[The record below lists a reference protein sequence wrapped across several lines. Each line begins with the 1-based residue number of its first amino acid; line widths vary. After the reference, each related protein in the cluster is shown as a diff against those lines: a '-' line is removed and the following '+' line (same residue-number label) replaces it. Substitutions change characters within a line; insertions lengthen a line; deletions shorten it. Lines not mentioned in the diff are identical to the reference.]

1 MLRFRQLTFG
11 KYGHTLN
18 RRQSISP
25 DGKWIVYDTRNE
37 DSHIARTHAIEMV
50 SVESGEIS
58 RLYETNQ
65 PTNAGPG
72 VGAAAFHPSLNQ
84 VVFIHGLECCAEAF
98 PYTAAR
104 RFGAILD
111 WHQRSSKGLRW
122 IHAEPRVVQ
131 QDHPSFDSWGVLSGG
146 THAHS
151 WNDLGWISFTYNDYH
166 LESQSQISPA
176 IRDARTVGFMV
187 PGRYSAFK
195 QIEFPEFGRCDE
207 HNFDGSFS
215 AFLAAT
221 IHTCPSPGSDEI
233 RQAVEECWVGSK
245 GHQKSDAAV
254 PTLALAFQ
262 GTVVSDSGMEFQEV
276 FLCDLPDQPKL
287 LSTSDHPDLPAPR
300 MTDRLAPI
308 AGCRQRRLTFTA
320 GRTHPGVQGPR
331 NWLVSSP
338 SGDRLYFPMK
348 DERAV
353 VQLCCV
359 ATANGR
365 LDQVSEL
372 ATSIDSQISLS
383 HDGTQC
389 VFLSDQRIVC
399 IDVATGASRFV
410 TPKIAI
416 ESNNMQLTGTVQF
429 LSNDRFVCNAYVGT
443 GSERYLQIL
452 IAQ

>member
-50 SVESGEIS
+50 CVDSGEIS
-58 RLYETNQ
+58 RLYETVQ

-72 VGAAAFHPSLNQ
+72 VGAASFHPSMNQ
-84 VVFIHGLECCAEAF
+84 IVFIHGLECCNDAF
-98 PYTAAR
+98 PYSAAR
-104 RFGAILD
+104 RFGALLELP
-111 WHQRSSKGLRW
+111 QSTSEAPRW
-122 IHAEPRVVQ
+122 NHAEPRAVQ
-131 QDHPSFDSWGVLSGG
+131 YDHPSFDSWGVLSGG

-166 LESQSQISPA
+166 LESQSQTDPS

-187 PGRYSAFK
+187 SRPNSLSS
-195 QIEFPEFGRCDE
+195 QIGSPEFGPIDE
-207 HNFDGSFS
+207 HNFAGSFS

-221 IHTCPSPGSDEI
+221 IHAYPTPGSDEI
-233 RQAVEECWVGSK
+233 RQALEECWVGNK
-245 GHQKSDAAV
+245 GYRKSDAAV

-262 GTVVSDSGMEFQEV
+262 GTVVSDSGKEFQEV
-276 FLCDLPDQPKL
+276 FLCDLPDQAKL
-287 LSTSDHPDLPAPR
+287 LLNSDHLDQRATR
-300 MTDRLAPI
+300 MSDRLAPI

-320 GRTHPGVQGPR
+320 ERTHPGIQGPR

-338 SGDRLYFPMK
+338 SGDSLFFPMK

-353 VQLCCV
+353 VQLYRV
-359 ATANGR
+359 ATTDGR

-372 ATSIDSQISLS
+372 ATSIESQISLS
-383 HDGTQC
+383 QDGSRC
-389 VFLSDQRIVC
+389 AFLSDQRIVC
-399 IDVATGASRFV
+399 IDLATGTSRFV
-410 TPKIAI
+410 TPRSDI
-416 ESNNMQLTGTVQF
+416 ESNDMQLTGAVQF
-429 LSNDRFVCNAYVGT
+429 LSNDRFVCNAYVGM
-443 GSERYLQIL
+443 GEERYLQIY

>member
-11 KYGHTLN
+11 RYGHTIN

-50 SVESGEIS
+50 SVDSGEIT
-58 RLYETNQ
+58 RLYETIR

-72 VGAAAFHPSLNQ
+72 VGAAAFHPCLNQ
-84 VVFIHGLECCAEAF
+84 IVFIHGLECCNDAF
-98 PYTAAR
+98 PYSAAR
-104 RFGAILD
+104 RFGAILKLP
-111 WHQRSSKGLRW
+111 QSTSKAPRW
-122 IHAEPRVVQ
+122 NHAEPRVVQ
-131 QDHPSFDSWGVLSGG
+131 PDHPSFDSLGVLSGG

-151 WNDLGWISFTYNDYH
+151 WNEHGWISFTYNDYH
-166 LESQSQISPA
+166 LESQSHADPA

-187 PGRYSAFK
+187 PGRYSSSK
-195 QIEFPEFGRCDE
+195 QIGSPEFGPIDE

-221 IHTCPSPGSDEI
+221 IHAHPTPGSDEI
-233 RQAVEECWVGSK
+233 RQAVEECWVGSQ
-245 GHQKSDAAV
+245 GHQKSNAAV
-254 PTLALAFQ
+254 PSLALAFQ
-262 GTVVSDSGMEFQEV
+262 GTVVSDSGREVQEV
-276 FLCDLPDQPKL
+276 FLCDLPEQSKL
-287 LSTSDHPDLPAPR
+287 LLTSDHPDLHVAR

-308 AGCRQRRLTFTA
+308 AGCLQRRLTFTT
-320 GRTHPGVQGPR
+320 GKTHPGIQGPR

-338 SGDRLYFPMK
+338 SGDRIYFPMK

-359 ATANGR
+359 ATADGR

-372 ATSIDSQISLS
+372 ATSIDGQISLS
-383 HDGTQC
+383 QDGSRC
-389 VFLSDQRIVC
+389 AFLSDQRIVC
-399 IDVATGASRFV
+399 IDLETGVSSFI
-410 TPKIAI
+410 TSKSDI
-416 ESNNMQLTGTVQF
+416 EANTMQLIGAVQF
-429 LSNDRFVCNAYVGT
+429 LSSDRFVCNAYVET
-443 GSERYLQIL
+443 GSERYLQIF

>member
-1 MLRFRQLTFG
+1 MLRFRQITFG
-11 KYGHTLN
+11 NYGHTLN

-50 SVESGEIS
+50 SVDSGEIS
-58 RLYETNQ
+58 RLYETVK
-65 PTNAGPG
+65 PTIAGPG
-72 VGAAAFHPSLNQ
+72 VGAAAFHPSMNQ
-84 VVFIHGLECCAEAF
+84 IVFIHGLECCTEAF

-104 RFGAILD
+104 RFGAILN
-111 WHQRSSKGLRW
+111 WHQRSLGDVHW
-122 IHAEPRVVQ
+122 MHAEPRVVQ
-131 QDHPSFDSWGVLSGG
+131 HHHPSFDSWGVLSGG

-166 LESQSQISPA
+166 LESQSQIDPA

-187 PGRYSAFK
+187 PKRYSSFK
-195 QIEFPEFGRCDE
+195 QIESPEFGRCDE

-221 IHTCPSPGSDEI
+221 IQPRPSPGSDEI
-233 RQAVEECWVGSK
+233 CQAVEECWVGSK
-245 GHQKSDAAV
+245 GYQKSEAAV

-262 GTVVSDSGMEFQEV
+262 GTIVSDSGREFQEV
-276 FLCDLPDQPKL
+276 FLCDLPDEAEL
-287 LSTSDHPDLPAPR
+287 LLTSDHPDQRVTR
-300 MTDRLAPI
+300 MSDRLAPI

-320 GRTHPGVQGPR
+320 ERTYPGIQGPR
-331 NWLVSSP
+331 SWLVSSP

-348 DERAV
+348 DERSV

-359 ATANGR
+359 ETAGGR

-383 HDGTQC
+383 QDGSRC
-389 VFLSDQRIVC
+389 AFLSDQRIVC
-399 IDVATGASRFV
+399 IDLATGISRFV
-410 TPKIAI
+410 TDRSDI
-416 ESNNMQLTGTVQF
+416 ESNNMQLTGAVHF
-429 LSNDRFVCNAYVGT
+429 LSNDRFACNAYVGT
-443 GSERYLQIL
+443 GAERYLQIF

>member
-50 SVESGEIS
+50 SVDTGEIS
-58 RLYETNQ
+58 RLYETVQ

-72 VGAAAFHPSLNQ
+72 VGAAAFHPGLNQ
-84 VVFIHGLECCAEAF
+84 IVFIHGLECCNDAF
-98 PYTAAR
+98 PYSAAR
-104 RFGAILD
+104 RFGAILKLP
-111 WHQRSSKGLRW
+111 QSTSEAPRW
-122 IHAEPRVVQ
+122 MHAEPRVIQ
-131 QDHPSFDSWGVLSGG
+131 PDHPSFDSWGVLSGG

-151 WNDLGWISFTYNDYH
+151 WNELGWISFTYNDYH
-166 LESQSQISPA
+166 LESQSRADPT

-187 PGRYSAFK
+187 SQPNSLSS
-195 QIEFPEFGRCDE
+195 QIGSPEFGSIDE
-207 HNFDGSFS
+207 HNFAGSFS

-221 IHTCPSPGSDEI
+221 IHAYPTPGSDEI
-233 RQAVEECWVGSK
+233 RQAVEECWVGNK
-245 GHQKSDAAV
+245 GYRKSDAEV

-262 GTVVSDSGMEFQEV
+262 GTVVTDSGREFQEV
-276 FLCDLPDQPKL
+276 FLCDLPDQAN
-287 LSTSDHPDLPAPR
+287 LPVACSKANQPATR
-300 MTDRLAPI
+300 MNDRLAPI

-320 GRTHPGVQGPR
+320 ERTYPGIQGPR

-338 SGDRLYFPMK
+338 SGDCLFFPMK
-348 DERAV
+348 DERSV

-359 ATANGR
+359 ATAGGR

-372 ATSIDSQISLS
+372 ATSIESQISLS
-383 HDGTQC
+383 QDGSRC
-389 VFLSDQRIVC
+389 AFLSDQRIVC
-399 IDVATGASRFV
+399 IDLATGTSRFV
-410 TPKIAI
+410 TPRSDI
-416 ESNNMQLTGTVQF
+416 ESNDMQLTGAVQF

-443 GSERYLQIL
+443 GDERYLQIY